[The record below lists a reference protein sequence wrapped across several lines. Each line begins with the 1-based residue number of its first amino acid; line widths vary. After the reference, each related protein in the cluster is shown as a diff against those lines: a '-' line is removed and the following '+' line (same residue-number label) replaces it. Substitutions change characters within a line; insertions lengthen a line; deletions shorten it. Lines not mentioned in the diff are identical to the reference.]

1 MILHLALPLLPYR
14 EPKLYNDINDIL
26 YQRKEALKLYQN
38 KNCQV
43 LIAFG
48 GGSSIDL
55 VIAARVAKEN
65 DTSEAN
71 PLYPVLK
78 LMDKKELKKFY
89 Y

>member
-1 MILHLALPLLPYR
+1 M
-14 EPKLYNDINDIL
+14 

-38 KNCQV
+38 KNCQI

-55 VIAARVAKEN
+55 VKEN

-71 PLYPVLK
+71 PLYPVPK
-78 LMDKKELKKFY
+78 LMDKEELKKFY

>member
-1 MILHLALPLLPYR
+1 M
-14 EPKLYNDINDIL
+14 

-38 KNCQV
+38 KNCQA

-48 GGSSIDL
+48 GGSSINL
-55 VIAARVAKEN
+55 VKEN

>member
-1 MILHLALPLLPYR
+1 M
-14 EPKLYNDINDIL
+14 

-38 KNCQV
+38 KNCQA

-55 VIAARVAKEN
+55 AKEN

-78 LMDKKELKKFY
+78 LMDKKKLKKFY

>member
-38 KNCQV
+38 KNCQA

-55 VIAARVAKEN
+55 AKEN

>member
-1 MILHLALPLLPYR
+1 M
-14 EPKLYNDINDIL
+14 

-38 KNCQV
+38 KNCQA

-55 VIAARVAKEN
+55 AKEN
-65 DTSEAN
+65 DTSQAN

-89 Y
+89 YQMME

>member
-1 MILHLALPLLPYR
+1 M
-14 EPKLYNDINDIL
+14 

-55 VIAARVAKEN
+55 VKEN
-65 DTSEAN
+65 DTSEVN
-71 PLYPVLK
+71 PLYPVPK
-78 LMDKKELKKFY
+78 LMDKEELKKFY
-89 Y
+89 YQMME

>member
-1 MILHLALPLLPYR
+1 M
-14 EPKLYNDINDIL
+14 

-38 KNCQV
+38 KNCQA

-48 GGSSIDL
+48 GESSIDL
-55 VIAARVAKEN
+55 VIVARVAKEN

-71 PLYPVLK
+71 PLYPVPK
-78 LMDKKELKKFY
+78 LMDKEELKKFY

>member
-1 MILHLALPLLPYR
+1 M
-14 EPKLYNDINDIL
+14 

-43 LIAFG
+43 LIVFG

-55 VIAARVAKEN
+55 AKEN

-71 PLYPVLK
+71 PLYPVPK
-78 LMDKKELKKFY
+78 LMDKEELKKFY
-89 Y
+89 YQMME